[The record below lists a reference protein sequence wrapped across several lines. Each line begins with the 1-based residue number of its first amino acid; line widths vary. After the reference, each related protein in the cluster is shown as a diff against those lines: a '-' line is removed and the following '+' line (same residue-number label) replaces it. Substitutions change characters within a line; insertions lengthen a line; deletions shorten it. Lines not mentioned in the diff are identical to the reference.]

1 MQDDSNPA
9 DNPGESLVR
18 IVDAL
23 NAMRDALVVL
33 SLALHD
39 YKFDLDSPEREQL
52 DQLSQE
58 LIDKAKRVKG

>member
-1 MQDDSNPA
+1 MKDDSNPA

-23 NAMRDALVVL
+23 NEMRDALIVM

-39 YKFDLDSPEREQL
+39 YKFDLDSSERERL
-52 DQLSQE
+52 DQLSQK
-58 LIDKAKRVKG
+58 LIEKSKRLKL